1 MGEFLALRRIM
12 TRHRLFALPLLVVLL
27 AAVALAARGP
37 GPQGEQYDLV
47 LMGGRVLD
55 PETALDAKRNVGIR
69 DGRIAAVTASPR
81 GRACSPGGAGIVV
94 TARFIHLHRER
105 QDSESYRY

>member
-37 GPQGEQYDLV
+37 GPQGEQDDLV

-69 DGRIAAVTASPR
+69 GGRIAAVTEEPPAAR
-81 GRACSPGGAGIVV
+81 GTPAVAGLAVPPGC
-94 TARFIHLHRER
+94 TQLP
-105 QDSESYRY
+105 